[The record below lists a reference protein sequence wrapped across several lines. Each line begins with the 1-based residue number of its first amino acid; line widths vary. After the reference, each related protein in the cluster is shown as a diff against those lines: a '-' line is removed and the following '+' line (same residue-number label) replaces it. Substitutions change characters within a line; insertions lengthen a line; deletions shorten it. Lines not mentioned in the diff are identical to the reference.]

1 MHYFLKTLVFVASVL
16 LVFTYIAYSIPSQ
29 PSLPPEEGSIDFEA
43 VKTKNDLV
51 FLGQKIFF
59 GKGKCALCHT
69 LSGEGGRCPN
79 LAGIGAKL
87 SRDFIYESLTNP
99 QAFVYKQYQYNPPKH
114 FGAVM
119 PAVNKPP
126 IGLSDNELLA
136 VIAFIQST
144 GGPEYVT
151 VDPSE
156 LVKPAE
162 AVIMVA
168 GDPKRGASV
177 FRKLGCRNCHGES
190 KIQSKEK
197 IISDLVPK
205 SQQGNAIF
213 LLGALQESRTA
224 DHKGF
229 SARLSLSDLNDLAGY
244 LAGFKTVTE
253 DM

>member
-1 MHYFLKTLVFVASVL
+1 MHYFLKVFIFVASVL
-16 LVFTYIAYSIPSQ
+16 LVFSYIAYSIPSQ
-29 PSLPPEEGSIDFEA
+29 PSIPPKEGGIDFEA

-87 SRDFIYESLTNP
+87 SREFIYESLTNP

-114 FGAVM
+114 FGAEM
-119 PAVNKPP
+119 PAVNKAP
-126 IGLSDNELLA
+126 IGLNENELLA

-151 VDPSE
+151 VEPSE
-156 LVKPAE
+156 LVKPVE
-162 AVIMVA
+162 AVIMA
-168 GDPKRGASV
+168 GDPKRGSSV
-177 FRKLGCRNCHGES
+177 FGKLGCRNCHGES
-190 KIQSKEK
+190 KIQSKAK
-197 IISDLVPK
+197 IISDLVPG
-205 SQQGNAIF
+205 SQSGNPIF
-213 LLGALQESRTA
+213 LMGALQESTTT

-229 SARLSLSDLNDLAGY
+229 SARLSVKDLNDVVAY
-244 LAGFKTVTE
+244 LAGFRTVSE